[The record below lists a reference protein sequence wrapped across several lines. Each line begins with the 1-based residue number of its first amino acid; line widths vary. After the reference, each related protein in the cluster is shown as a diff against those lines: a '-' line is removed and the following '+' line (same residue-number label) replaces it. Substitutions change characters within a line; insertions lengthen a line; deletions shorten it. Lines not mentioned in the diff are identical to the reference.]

1 MKKGDFIAIGIVL
14 IAATLIFL
22 SIYLFSS
29 PSVTVKITEDNEVVY
44 EGEISTDKKI
54 TLKNNTVVIENG
66 EVFMEKSNCKNQ
78 ICVKHKK
85 IKRSGES
92 IICLPNKVIVETK

>member
-14 IAATLIFL
+14 IAAALIFL
-22 SIYLFSS
+22 SIHLFSS

-44 EGEISTDKKI
+44 EGKLSTDKKI

>member
-14 IAATLIFL
+14 IAAALIFL